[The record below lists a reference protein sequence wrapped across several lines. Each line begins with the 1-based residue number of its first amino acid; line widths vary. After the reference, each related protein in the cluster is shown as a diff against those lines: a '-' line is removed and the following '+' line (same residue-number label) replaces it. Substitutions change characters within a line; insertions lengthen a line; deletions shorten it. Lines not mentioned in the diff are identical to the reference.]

1 MPMKRLSAPLLLLT
15 ACNNAPSTAPGAEPA
30 PLQANEPVTEPTQ
43 TQQAPKPAAYGF
55 DPAPVATGSAAL
67 EAPEATSKAAAG
79 ERSARPGA
87 TAPAADVE
95 GAQPAE
101 VRRGPAVK
109 GEGFQA
115 HLQSS
120 GSYQVG
126 KPGVVRVVL
135 NAAEPFHCN
144 DKYPYRFTLEPTAG
158 LEFPADV
165 VRDMQIGTQ
174 QSTMDVALVPKTAG
188 AHTVSGEL
196 SFSVC
201 TDDKCLIEKQ
211 KLSVSIDVAGAS

>member
-1 MPMKRLSAPLLLLT
+1 MPMIRLSSGLFLLA
-15 ACNNAPSTAPGAEPA
+15 ACNNAPSAAPRAEPA
-30 PLQANEPVTEPTQ
+30 PLPTSEPAAEPARVQPT
-43 TQQAPKPAAYGF
+43 PKPASYGF
-55 DPAPVATGSAAL
+55 DPAPAATVEPGAA
-67 EAPEATSKAAAG
+67 EPTAKSAAG
-79 ERSARPGA
+79 ERNARA
-87 TAPAADVE
+87 SAPATED
-95 GAQPAE
+95 GAQAAE
-101 VRRGPAVK
+101 VRRGPVAK
-109 GEGFQA
+109 GEGFQV

-135 NAAEPFHCN
+135 DAAEPFHCN

-165 VRDMQIGTQ
+165 VRNMQLGTQ
-174 QSTMDVALVPKTAG
+174 RSTMDVAIVPKASG

-211 KLSVSIDVAGAS
+211 KLSVNIDVAGAS